1 MKRPGFLS
9 KPMAPAPRL
18 PTQAPRPI
26 TDEPLRCGSYALMAQ
41 SAPWRYSLL
50 HDQPNNVLL
59 WITRGQGVV
68 TVNGVRRG
76 ISMHNALFLPA
87 GTLFAFDLPKTVQAL
102 MIQSS
107 AGLTNR
113 MPREPLLLRVRDGLA
128 QAELTGHIDTMSRET
143 LQNRPLLNDA
153 LQAYANLVAIWLHR
167 QVQAGAVDIPKDTA
181 AARLTRRFAQ
191 HVARGYHN
199 PMTIADY
206 AKALDVTPTHLTR
219 VCRTSC
225 GKTAADIL
233 AERKMHAAWMALT
246 TSGQPIK
253 GIASGLGFSS
263 AAYFTRFVQV
273 QTGKTPSALRRQ
285 SMPDKSK

>member
-9 KPMAPAPRL
+9 KPMPPAPML
-18 PTQAPRPI
+18 PSQVSRAAS
-26 TDEPLRCGSYALMAQ
+26 DEPLRCGSFALLAQ

-50 HDQPNNVLL
+50 HDQPNNLLL

-68 TVNGVRRG
+68 NVNGVRRG

-102 MIQSS
+102 MIQSP

-113 MPREPLLLRVRDGLA
+113 MPREPLLLRIRDGLA
-128 QAELTGHIDTMSRET
+128 QAELTGHIDAMGRET
-143 LQNRPLLNDA
+143 LQDRPLLNDA
-153 LQAYANLVAIWLHR
+153 MQAYAKLVAIWLHR
-167 QVQAGAVDIPKDTA
+167 QVQTGAVDVPSDTA

-191 HVARGYHN
+191 HVARGYRN

-206 AKALDVTPTHLTR
+206 AQTLDVTPTHLTR
-219 VCRTSC
+219 VCRKSC
-225 GKTAADIL
+225 GKTAAEIL
-233 AERKMHAAWMALT
+233 AERKMHAAWDALT
-246 TSGQPIK
+246 TSKQPIK
-253 GIASGLGFSS
+253 KIASDLSFTS

-273 QTGKTPSALRRQ
+273 QTGETPSKLRRQ
-285 SMPDKSK
+285 SKPETPR